1 MYKYQVYL
9 IVGAMMKF
17 LEFDESR
24 DFPFYKHNPR
34 ISVGGWL
41 VLLLSVPISFLAYGI
56 VGLESELIGSVLFCF
71 IMLIPLLY
79 FSKWD
84 YSLIFRKPTK
94 NEIILA
100 ILLFAGYMIYSIC
113 VGSVLDIF
121 GLAGA
126 PISTPEELGV
136 TVESTVGLIFS
147 MMAEELLKF
156 IPLMFFMRLIYKFTE
171 NIKLSVSIS
180 IAIVLVVFGLL
191 HYMPPMNTLVSVL
204 LLQGLGS
211 FFEMYGYIK
220 TKNLFVPYISH
231 LLTDLISFIIILVGF

>member
-1 MYKYQVYL
+1 
-9 IVGAMMKF
+9 MMKF

-24 DFPFYKHNPR
+24 DFPFYMHNPR

-94 NEIILA
+94 NEIVLA

-171 NIKLSVSIS
+171 NLKLSVSIS
-180 IAIVLVVFGLL
+180 VAIVLAVFGLL

-231 LLTDLISFIIILVGF
+231 LLTDLISFIIILWGF

>member
-1 MYKYQVYL
+1 
-9 IVGAMMKF
+9 MMKF

-24 DFPFYKHNPR
+24 DFPFYRHNPQ

-94 NEIILA
+94 NEIVLA

-171 NIKLSVSIS
+171 NLKQSVSIS
-180 IAIVLVVFGLL
+180 VAIVLVVFGLL

-231 LLTDLISFIIILVGF
+231 LLTDLISFIIILWGF

>member
-1 MYKYQVYL
+1 
-9 IVGAMMKF
+9 MMKF

-24 DFPFYKHNPR
+24 DFPFYMHNPR

-41 VLLLSVPISFLAYGI
+41 VLLLSVPISFLAYAI

-171 NIKLSVSIS
+171 NLKLSVSIS
-180 IAIVLVVFGLL
+180 VAIVLVVFGLL

-231 LLTDLISFIIILVGF
+231 LLTDLISFIIILWGF